1 MRSDI
6 GTGWSAH
13 SFSGTFVLGKALVE
27 RLLLAVWPA
36 AIDGDDRASQ
46 RALRIV
52 QEIGRTSGV
61 SRPRRVEPSG
71 SGPVMEPL
79 PALANMS
86 KAEWARRYEIARTE
100 VLALPPA
107 GVPAECDS

>member
-1 MRSDI
+1 VRSDI

-61 SRPRRVEPSG
+61 SRPMGVEASHPRPAIEPRRVFG
-71 SGPVMEPL
+71 G
-79 PALANMS
+79 MS
-86 KAEWARRYEIARTE
+86 DAEWLRRYSIAWEE
-100 VLALPPA
+100 VLASRPVGPL
-107 GVPAECDS
+107 VEDDS